1 MASAPDPHKLPK
13 KNPKSKSVKMLV
25 KTIAIYTEEIV
36 MRN

>member
-1 MASAPDPHKLPK
+1 MESAPNPHKLPK

-25 KTIAIYTEEIV
+25 ERIAIYTEERL